1 MKGLFLICIAVMI
14 FFSGIAQDPSAWQH
28 RFWAAKWV
36 THPDAGS
43 NAFGVYHF
51 RKDLNLEAKPSA
63 FLIHISA
70 DNLYQLQVNGQRVAM
85 GPARSDPANWNY
97 ETVDL
102 APFLQAG
109 SNIIT
114 ATVWNFGDFRAYAQT
129 SYETGFIVQ
138 GNGSSEAIL
147 NTPGDWKVVIN
158 PAYKPLPIDRASLQ
172 TYLAVAS
179 GEKVD
184 GAQFTWGFDA
194 KDASMLP
201 WKPARTLWYP
211 AKPKSYGTDGN
222 WQLVQRT
229 IPMMEDRVQDF
240 ARERSGYLMAAK
252 GSELV
257 KGSFPWTF
265 AAHAKTSLILDQGT
279 LTNAYLQL
287 LTSGGAGAKITFTYA
302 EAMINNKREKGN
314 RNEIT
319 GKQLIGISDQYIA
332 DGGTDR
338 LYSPL
343 HYRSFRYIKVD
354 IETTGEPLVI
364 HSLNSRFTGYPFEEK
379 GKFISD
385 DKGLQ
390 RIWETGWRT
399 ARLCA
404 MDTYMDC
411 PYYEQLQYVGDT
423 RIQAMISLYVAGDDR
438 LMKKSIRDIAH
449 SFIPDGLTQSRY
461 PSRDLQVIPTF
472 SLWWVCM
479 IHDLYM
485 HRKDDAFIREH
496 LNGVENVLRWYEE
509 KMAAD
514 GLLGPLSWWQFVDW
528 SWPWVDSIRVGGVP
542 PGASKGGSAI
552 ISLQY
557 AYTLVRAA
565 ALMQAYGR
573 PEQAKKYS
581 DKANRICKD
590 VYRLCWDAS
599 KGMMGDTPEKKEFS
613 QHVNILAILTDA
625 VPAAEQQTL
634 LRKIM
639 HDPSITQATY
649 YFRFYLFESMKKTG
663 LGNEYLDQLKPWYD
677 MLDIGLTTFAENPEP
692 TRSDCH
698 AWSASPLYEM
708 LSLVAGVMPESP
720 GFSTVYIKPHPGA
733 LKNFSAVV
741 PHPSGDIKVSLS
753 NNQWELSLPRNLT
766 GTFEWKEKKYALT
779 GGTWKLPVDRQ

>member
-1 MKGLFLICIAVMI
+1 MKVLFFV
-14 FFSGIAQDPSAWQH
+14 GIMMLTVSSHAQDPAVWQH
-28 RFWAAKWV
+28 RFWTAKWV

-43 NAFGVYHF
+43 SAFGVYHF
-51 RKDLNLEAKPSA
+51 RKELNLDTKPSA
-63 FLIHISA
+63 FLIHLSA

-102 APFLQAG
+102 APFLRAG
-109 SNIIT
+109 KNVIT
-114 ATVWNFGDFRAYAQT
+114 ATVWNFADFRAYAQT

-138 GNGSSEAIL
+138 GNGTSEAIV
-147 NTPGDWKVVIN
+147 NTPGDWKVIIN
-158 PAYKPLPIDRASLQ
+158 EAYQPLPINRASLQ

-179 GEKVD
+179 GEQVD
-184 GAQFTWGFDA
+184 GAKYAWGFDA
-194 KDASMLP
+194 SDATDLP
-201 WKPARTLWYP
+201 WKPAKALWYP
-211 AKPKSYGTDGN
+211 AKPRTYGTDGN
-222 WQLVQRT
+222 WQLVPRS
-229 IPMMEDRVQDF
+229 IPMMEDQPQEF
-240 ARERSGYLMAAK
+240 ASERSGFLLALK
-252 GSELV
+252 GKETV
-257 KGSFPWTF
+257 PGSFPWTF
-265 AAHAKTSLILDQGT
+265 AANTTTSLLLDHGT
-279 LTNAYLQL
+279 LTNAYPQL
-287 LTSGGAGAKITFTYA
+287 LTSAGAGAKITLTYA

-314 RNEIT
+314 RNEIA
-319 GKQLIGISDQYIA
+319 GKHLIGISDQYMA
-332 DGGTDR
+332 DGGTNR

-343 HYRSFRYIKVD
+343 HYRTFRYVKVD
-354 IETTGEPLVI
+354 IETKAEPLVI
-364 HSLNSRFTGYPFEEK
+364 HGLNSRFTGYPFAEK
-379 GKFISD
+379 GKFITE

-423 RIQAMISLYVAGDDR
+423 RIQAMISLYVAGDDK
-438 LMKKSIRDIAH
+438 LMKKAISDISH
-449 SFIPDGLTQSRY
+449 SFIADGLTQSRY

-485 HRKDDAFIREH
+485 HRKDDVFIRAQ
-496 LNGVENVLRWYEE
+496 LNGVENVLRWYDER
-509 KMAAD
+509 MTPN
-514 GLLGPLSWWQFVDW
+514 GVLGPLSWWQFVDW

-542 PGASKGGSAI
+542 PGVSKGGSAI
-552 ISLQY
+552 VSLQY

-573 PEQAKKYS
+573 PGVAKQYQERAAK
-581 DKANRICKD
+581 ICSD
-590 VYRLCWDAS
+590 VYRLCWDEK
-599 KGMMGDTPEKKEFS
+599 KGMFADTPEKTAYS

-625 VPAAEQQTL
+625 LPIAQQQGL
-634 LRKIM
+634 LKKIM
-639 HDPSITQATY
+639 QDSSITQATY

-663 LGNEYLDQLKPWYD
+663 LGNEYLKELKPWYD

-708 LSLVAGVMPESP
+708 LSLVAGVMPGSP
-720 GFSTVYIKPHPGA
+720 GFNTVYIKPHPGT
-733 LKNFSAVV
+733 LKSFAAVV
-741 PHPSGDIKVSLS
+741 PHPNGEISVSLK
-753 NNQWELSLPRNLT
+753 NGQWEISLPRGLT
-766 GTFEWKEKKYALT
+766 GTFEWKGRKHALT
-779 GGTWKLPVDRQ
+779 GSTWRMAANSY